1 MTNHSDYTIRALE
14 SHETFAVRNLVLRP
28 NQSIEAC
35 RFEGDEAADTFH
47 FGALSSAGEVI
58 GVSTVLCCDEPRY
71 QQFSSQRQFRL
82 RAMAVVPAFER
93 QGIGKKLLNACLD
106 EAFKRDCQTFWCN
119 ARSRAA
125 GFYLKC
131 GFSIVNED
139 AFELEGIGPHHV
151 MYKQLDKP
159 VVE

>member
-1 MTNHSDYTIRALE
+1 MNTHSDYTIRTLE
-14 SHETFAVRNLVLRP
+14 PHETIAIRHSVLRP
-28 NQSIEAC
+28 NQSIEQC
-35 RFEGDEAADTFH
+35 SYEGDQESTTFH
-47 FGALSSAGEVI
+47 LGAASRNGDVI
-58 GVSTVLCCDEPRY
+58 GIATVLCCNEDRY

-119 ARSRAA
+119 ARSSAA